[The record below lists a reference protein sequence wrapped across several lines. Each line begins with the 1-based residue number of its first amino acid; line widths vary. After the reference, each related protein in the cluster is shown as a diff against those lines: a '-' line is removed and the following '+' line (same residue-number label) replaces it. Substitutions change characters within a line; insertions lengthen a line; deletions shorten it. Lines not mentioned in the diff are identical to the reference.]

1 LSLFPAGVYC
11 LDLDTLIN
19 RARCATIFFS
29 TQKDRM
35 SDGYYR
41 FPTIHQDTIVFV
53 SEDDL
58 WSVARQGGVARRLTS
73 NLGEVNYPALS
84 PDGEWLAFVGREEGM
99 PEVYLMPA
107 AGGSA
112 RRMTYLNHTCQV
124 LGWTPDGRHILF
136 STNYGHFHPQE
147 FTIYTVAIDAAAGQ
161 VAPAS
166 VGPART
172 IAYGP
177 DGGVVIGRNTGDP
190 ARWKRYR
197 GGTAGHL
204 WIDRTGEGAF
214 DRFLP
219 DLRGNLASPM
229 WLSDADGGRIYLI
242 SDHEGIGNLYS
253 VTPAGND
260 LRRHTDHADFYAR
273 NPSTDGTRIVYH
285 AGADLYVYDSTVSQN
300 VKVDVA
306 YRSPRVQRN
315 RKFSPAIAYLDSA
328 RLNPMGDALA
338 VTTRGKAFTF
348 FNHEGPVMQI
358 GQRDGVRY
366 RLPDFLNDDQYLV
379 MVDDANGEEE
389 LVIFSADLAEAP
401 RRLPGLDIGRPVA
414 LKVSPIEDKIALS
427 NHRQELLIID
437 LKSGEVT
444 RVDRSEWRP
453 IAGMDWSP
461 DGRWL
466 AYGFGVGL
474 NATEIRLYHLPD
486 PQPTPEAGAE
496 DNAKDSAAPDA
507 ARQTEQ
513 HPNPVAVTR
522 PILHD
527 VAPSFDPGGNYLYF
541 LSYRE
546 FNPVYDNLHFDLSF
560 PWGMRPYLLLLRADL
575 PNPFLPRPD
584 GDDED
589 DHEDDEDGD
598 DHDGDDHDG
607 DDHEHSDEHDGERD
621 DDEDDDSESDDE
633 DAAPV
638 DDEWQRRHPSRRHP
652 SRRDRREM
660 TPSAARKPVSDE
672 ENHAANKANRH
683 KRDDEKRKPRPVEID
698 LEGIERRIL
707 AFPLPDS
714 RYGQIAGAPGRAI
727 FTTYSL
733 HGALDGE
740 ESWGDGEEEE
750 GGSLRAW
757 VFKDYKSE
765 AIAENVATF
774 ELSRNRKKLLY
785 FCGRRLRVIP
795 ATEKAPGDSG
805 PGRRGGWIDLFR
817 IKVSVAPPSEWE
829 QMVREAWRLQRD
841 HFWAEDMAEV
851 DWHAVYA
858 RYHPLLD
865 RVSSRSEF
873 SDLVW
878 EMQGELGTSH
888 AYEFGGDYRP
898 SPHYSQG
905 VLGAEFVWD
914 VAAGGYRIEN
924 IVEGDPWR
932 AEATSPLAAP
942 GVDVR
947 VGDILLAVNGQ
958 RLDETTSPAQLLVNQ
973 AGQEVLLTLAPR
985 PTETSASDAAAS
997 DVAPGI
1003 VPDAASEDE
1012 ASPPKPELRAVIA
1025 KTIHN
1030 DEKARYRAW
1039 VEAKRRQVHEATAGR
1054 IGYVHIPDMGTHG
1067 YAEFHR
1073 GFLAEVMRDGLIV
1086 DVRYNSGGH
1095 VSQLLLEK
1103 LARRRIGY
1111 DAARWGG
1118 VAPYPSESVAGPRVA
1133 LTNELAGSDGD
1144 IFCHSFKLLGLGP
1157 LIGKRTWGGVIGISP
1172 RHPLVDGTITTQ
1184 PEYSFWFQDVGWMV
1198 ENYGTDPDI
1207 EVEMTPQDYVAGRDP
1222 QLERAIT
1229 EVLRLLV
1236 EQPIV
1241 KPDRSTRP
1249 SRALPRLPRR
1259 E

>member
-1 LSLFPAGVYC
+1 
-11 LDLDTLIN
+11 
-19 RARCATIFFS
+19 
-29 TQKDRM
+29 M

-73 NLGEVNYPALS
+73 NLGEINYPALS
-84 PDGEWLAFVGREEGM
+84 PDGAWLAFVGRDEGA

-124 LGWTPDGRHILF
+124 LGWTPDGQRILF
-136 STNYGHFHPQE
+136 STSYGHFHPQE

-161 VAPAS
+161 VTPIP

-204 WIDRTGEGAF
+204 WIDRNGDGAF
-214 DRFLP
+214 VRFLT

-229 WLSDADGGRIYLI
+229 WLPGDNGGRIYFI

-253 VTPAGND
+253 VTPAGDD

-273 NPSTDGTRIVYH
+273 NPSTDGVRIVYH
-285 AGADLYVYDSTVSQN
+285 AGADLYVYDPALDHVT
-300 VKVDVA
+300 KVAVE

-328 RLNPMGDALA
+328 RLNPTGEALA

-389 LVIFSADLAEAP
+389 LVIFSADVAEAP
-401 RRLPGLDIGRPVA
+401 RRLTGLDIGRPVA
-414 LKVSPIEDKIALS
+414 LKVSPTEDKVALS

-437 LKSGEVT
+437 LKSSEVT

-474 NATEIRLYHLPD
+474 NATEIRLFRLPEA
-486 PQPTPEAGAE
+486 QPTSEAGGE
-496 DNAKDSAAPDA
+496 RIAAPDA
-507 ARQTEQ
+507 GQGAQQ
-513 HPNPVAVTR
+513 HPNPIAVTR

-527 VAPSFDPGGNYLYF
+527 VGPSFDPGGKYLYF

-546 FNPVYDNLHFDLSF
+546 FNPVYDNLHLDLSF

-584 GDDED
+584 GDEEEHDHDHADEADEEEDDDADDARSSDDQDAQDEEDED
-589 DHEDDEDGD
+589 QDDEA
-598 DHDGDDHDG
+598 
-607 DDHEHSDEHDGERD
+607 D
-621 DDEDDDSESDDE
+621 DDEAGDDDAAG
-633 DAAPV
+633 DAS
-638 DDEWQRRHPSRRHP
+638 WRGRRSPLRAW
-652 SRRDRREM
+652 REL
-660 TPSAARKPVSDE
+660 TPDAARKPATHEDR
-672 ENHAANKANRH
+672 HAAH
-683 KRDDEKRKPRPVEID
+683 KSGAHQRDEEKRKPRPVEID
-698 LEGIERRIL
+698 LDGIERRIL

-733 HGALDGE
+733 HGALDGQ
-740 ESWGDGEEEE
+740 ESWDDDEEEE

-765 AIAENVATF
+765 TIAENVASF

-785 FCGRRLRVIP
+785 FSGRRLRVIA

-805 PGRRGGWIDLFR
+805 PGRRSGWIDLFR
-817 IKVSVAPPSEWE
+817 LKVSISPPSEWE
-829 QMVREAWRLQRD
+829 QMYREAWRLQRD
-841 HFWAEDMAEV
+841 HFWTEDMAEV
-851 DWHAVYA
+851 DWNAVYA
-858 RYHPLLD
+858 RYYPLLE

-898 SPHYSQG
+898 APYYSQG

-914 VAAGGYRIEN
+914 ATAGGYRIEN
-924 IVEGDPWR
+924 IIEGDPWR

-947 VGDILLAVNGQ
+947 AGDILLAVNGQ
-958 RLDETTSPAQLLVNQ
+958 RLDATTSPAQLLVNQ

-985 PTETSASDAAAS
+985 PGESAAAT
-997 DVAPGI
+997 DDPT
-1003 VPDAASEDE
+1003 DAASEVGAAE
-1012 ASPPKPELRAVIA
+1012 GATPPKPELRAVIV
-1025 KTIHN
+1025 KTIYS
-1030 DEKARYRAW
+1030 DEAARYRAW
-1039 VEAKRRQVHEATAGR
+1039 VEAKRRQVHEATGGR

-1133 LTNELAGSDGD
+1133 ITNELAGSDGD

-1172 RHPLVDGTITTQ
+1172 HHPLVDGTITTQ

-1222 QLERAIT
+1222 QLERAIA
-1229 EVLRLLV
+1229 EALRLLA

-1249 SRALPRLPRR
+1249 SRALPRLPTRG
-1259 E
+1259 